1 MRYAHT
7 RSERSCVNLIF
18 SLSAAACLLGLFFA
32 GFSWFMS
39 RAPGLQQLNAFGWS
53 CLTGAAYAACNSVM
67 LAPVTPEVGV
77 WTCRLSMVIA
87 GLHGASWFFYRA
99 AREHRSLTRLEQGL
113 VAGGV
118 GGALLALIP
127 NALYSGAWEH
137 HIPWLG
143 ITYQDAR
150 ATTLGELCFAYFAIA
165 LCVPFFRS
173 VRALCAGDRT
183 ELADTVGMGLL
194 LLAGVNDGL
203 VSSGLSPLPYLLDL
217 GYLLLI
223 CSVAAS
229 LAARFRATTIRL
241 VQAQAELLKH
251 ERLAALGEMSAVVA
265 HEVRNPV
272 AVIFNALATIRKQ
285 SPSESQRAELLAI
298 VDEEAGR
305 LNRMVSNLLEF
316 AKPRYVAMSLVDLPK
331 SVSSAV
337 QGASAARAGDP
348 THGAASIVVRI
359 AEDLPPLHCDPE
371 LLRQALMNLI
381 SNALQSP
388 GRCGPVVV
396 EAALDLPRNRV
407 ELSVIDDGQGVPKED
422 EQRIFHPF
430 FTTRP
435 TGVGLG
441 LPVVM
446 RIAEAHGGELVYRG
460 TAGGGATFTLCLPMG
475 RASAAQS

>member
-1 MRYAHT
+1 
-7 RSERSCVNLIF
+7 VNLVF

-32 GFSWFMS
+32 GFSWFMA
-39 RAPGLQQLNAFGWS
+39 RAPGLGQLHAFGWS

-67 LAPVTPEVGV
+67 LAPVSPEVGV
-77 WTCRLSMVIA
+77 WTCRVSMVIA
-87 GLHGASWFFYRA
+87 GMHGASWFFYRA
-99 AREHRSLTRLEQGL
+99 AREHRSLSRIERGL
-113 VAGGV
+113 VALGV

-127 NALYSGAWEH
+127 NALYGEPWEH

-143 ITYQDAR
+143 VTYQDAR
-150 ATTLGELCFAYFAIA
+150 ATTLGELCFAYFAFA
-165 LCVPFFRS
+165 LCLPFFRS
-173 VRALCAGDRT
+173 VRALSAGDRT

-241 VQAQAELLKH
+241 VEAQAELLKH

-285 SPSESQRAELLAI
+285 SPSEAQRAELLEI
-298 VDEEAGR
+298 VEEEAGR

-316 AKPRYVAMSLVDLPK
+316 ARPRYVAMSLVDLPK

-337 QGASAARAGDP
+337 QGASAARAGDQP
-348 THGAASIVVRI
+348 ASPGSIVVRL
-359 AEDLPPLHCDPE
+359 AEDLPPLQCDPE

-388 GRCGPVVV
+388 GRRGPVVV
-396 EAALDLPRNRV
+396 EAALDTPRNRI
-407 ELSVIDDGQGVPKED
+407 ELSVIDDGEGVQRED

-460 TAGGGATFTLCLPMG
+460 TAGGGATFTLCLPIG
-475 RASAAQS
+475 ASASAPQS

>member
-1 MRYAHT
+1 M
-7 RSERSCVNLIF
+7 
-18 SLSAAACLLGLFFA
+18 
-32 GFSWFMS
+32 
-39 RAPGLQQLNAFGWS
+39 
-53 CLTGAAYAACNSVM
+53 
-67 LAPVTPEVGV
+67 
-77 WTCRLSMVIA
+77 WTCRVSMVIA
-87 GLHGASWFFYRA
+87 GMHGASWFFYRA
-99 AREHRSLTRLEQGL
+99 AREHRSLSRIEQGL
-113 VAGGV
+113 VAFGV

-127 NALYSGAWEH
+127 NALYGDPWEH

-143 ITYQDAR
+143 VTYQDAR
-150 ATTLGELCFAYFAIA
+150 ATTLGELCFAYFALA
-165 LCVPFFRS
+165 LCLPFFRS
-173 VRALCAGDRT
+173 VRALSAGDRT

-203 VSSGLSPLPYLLDL
+203 VSSGISPLPYLLDL

-241 VQAQAELLKH
+241 VEAQAELLKH

-285 SPSESQRAELLAI
+285 SPSEAQRAELLEI
-298 VDEEAGR
+298 VEEEAGR

-316 AKPRYVAMSLVDLPK
+316 ARPRYVAMSLVDLPK

-337 QGASAARAGDP
+337 QGASAARAGDQP
-348 THGAASIVVRI
+348 ASPGSIVVRL
-359 AEDLPPLHCDPE
+359 AQDLPPLQCDPE

-388 GRCGPVVV
+388 GRRGPVVV
-396 EAALDLPRNRV
+396 EATLDAPRNRV
-407 ELSVIDDGQGVPKED
+407 ELSVIDDGEGVQRED

-460 TAGGGATFTLCLPMG
+460 TAGGGATFTLCLPIG
-475 RASAAQS
+475 ASASAPQS

>member
-1 MRYAHT
+1 MA
-7 RSERSCVNLIF
+7 
-18 SLSAAACLLGLFFA
+18 
-32 GFSWFMS
+32 
-39 RAPGLQQLNAFGWS
+39 RAPGLGQLNAFGWS

-67 LAPVTPEVGV
+67 LAPVSPEVGV
-77 WTCRLSMVIA
+77 WTCRVSMVIA
-87 GLHGASWFFYRA
+87 GMHGASWFFYRA
-99 AREHRSLTRLEQGL
+99 AREHRSLSRIEQGL
-113 VAGGV
+113 VAFGV

-127 NALYSGAWEH
+127 NALYGDPWEH

-143 ITYQDAR
+143 VTYQDAR
-150 ATTLGELCFAYFAIA
+150 ATTLGELCFAYFALA
-165 LCVPFFRS
+165 LCLPFFRS
-173 VRALCAGDRT
+173 VRALSAGDRT

-203 VSSGLSPLPYLLDL
+203 VSSGISPLPYLLDL

-241 VQAQAELLKH
+241 VEAQAELLKH

-285 SPSESQRAELLAI
+285 SPSEAQRAELLEI
-298 VDEEAGR
+298 VEEEAGR

-316 AKPRYVAMSLVDLPK
+316 ARPRYVAMSLVDLPK

-337 QGASAARAGDP
+337 QGASAARAGDQP
-348 THGAASIVVRI
+348 ASPGSIVVRL
-359 AEDLPPLHCDPE
+359 AQDLPPLQCDPE

-388 GRCGPVVV
+388 GRRGPVVV
-396 EAALDLPRNRV
+396 EATLDAPRNRV
-407 ELSVIDDGQGVPKED
+407 ELSVIDDGEGVQRED

-460 TAGGGATFTLCLPMG
+460 TAGGGATFTLCLPIG
-475 RASAAQS
+475 ASASAPQS